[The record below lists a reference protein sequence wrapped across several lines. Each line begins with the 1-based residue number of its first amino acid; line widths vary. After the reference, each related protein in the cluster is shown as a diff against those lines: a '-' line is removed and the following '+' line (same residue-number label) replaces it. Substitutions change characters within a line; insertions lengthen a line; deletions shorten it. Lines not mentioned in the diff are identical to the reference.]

1 MPNVVTNTEM
11 YSRAEVNINVT
22 LSDLEQ
28 VVIET
33 DKVVSYNWQTGIHT
47 TEIRKFIVKGLIY
60 EFDNFLKKGKGEL
73 RLIQLQGNFFLK
85 GNKKIGGKEEIFYLS
100 GMDKADRDK
109 LIKQIPTNLHDHAT
123 KELTTK
129 VKSNLDLMMSKGV
142 VIDYA

>member
-28 VVIET
+28 VIIET
-33 DKVVSYNWQTGIHT
+33 DKVVSYNWQTGIHA
-47 TEIRKFIVKGLIY
+47 TEIRKFIVKELVY
-60 EFDNFLKKGKGEL
+60 EFDNFLKKGNGEL
-73 RLIQLQGNFFLK
+73 RLIRLQGNFFLK

-109 LIKQIPTNLHDHAT
+109 LIKQIPINLHDHAI

-129 VKSNLDLMMSKGV
+129 VKSNLDFMMSKGV